1 MGIAR
6 QIKWNTEEID
16 RDRFSAATKNTL
28 GSTLTIFQLPEY
40 ALVELLQDKK
50 PAVEVITQNLVRMDE
65 DEVVSEPLRDMEM
78 LV

>member
-1 MGIAR
+1 MLSR
-6 QIKWNTEEID
+6 LNEILKKSTAIVFLL
-16 RDRFSAATKNTL
+16 RPKNTL